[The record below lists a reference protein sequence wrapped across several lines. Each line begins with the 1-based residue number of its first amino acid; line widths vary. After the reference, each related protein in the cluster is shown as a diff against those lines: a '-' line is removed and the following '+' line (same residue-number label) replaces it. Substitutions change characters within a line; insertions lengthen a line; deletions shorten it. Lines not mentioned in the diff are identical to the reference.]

1 MNERQNN
8 TVILLKEGTN
18 ESCDEN
24 ILFLKVISKKKLQIH
39 IIQYLLGPK
48 GCYNFHQKWF
58 SGDFRKW
65 KKNVP

>member
-18 ESCDEN
+18 ESCDEK
-24 ILFLKVISKKKLQIH
+24 ILFLNVISKKKLQIH

-48 GCYNFHQKWF
+48 GCYNFHQK
-58 SGDFRKW
+58 
-65 KKNVP
+65 